1 MYRTALLLVAALPL
15 TAQVQPLI
23 FDQVD
28 VFDGYRMLRSQ
39 TVVVQHGIIQ
49 EMRPSTGHL
58 GAGTAINGRGKT
70 LLPGLIDAHC
80 HIAGEE
86 SLEQAAALGIT
97 TELDMFGFPDVLMPI
112 RKALARGEY
121 PNAADFRTAGIGA
134 NVPGGHP
141 SEMMP
146 GAPPFPTLAKGA
158 DPQAFVDAR
167 LAEGSDY
174 LKILYDHTLPG
185 LTFDEL
191 RALVAAAHRRNKL
204 AAVHETVQ
212 HDGLEAIEAGADEI
226 EHVFD
231 DSPIAPEFVRL
242 AVENHVTVTPTLAV
256 ISTFGGAG
264 TGPELAPDPRFA
276 RYLLS
281 WAPDILNTKLPK
293 EVVQKHRYENA
304 QAAVRALHQAGVPIL
319 VGTDA
324 PNPGTT
330 YGASVHAELALL
342 VACGLTPLEALHGA
356 TAAPAREFGL
366 IDRGRIEAGRRAD
379 LLLIEGDP
387 SRDIRATRSIVGVWK
402 EGRAI
407 DRAAV
412 ANKLGHRTADNV
424 TAKPDL
430 KR

>member
-1 MYRTALLLVAALPL
+1 MLRAGFLIVAALPL

-39 TVVVQHGIIQ
+39 TVVVQDGIIRDI
-49 EMRPSTGHL
+49 RPSSGVL
-58 GAGTAINGRGKT
+58 AAGTAINGRGKT

-97 TELDMFGFPDVLMPI
+97 TELDMFGYPNVLMPI

-141 SEMMP
+141 SEMS
-146 GAPPFPTLAKGA
+146 GAPPFPTLAKGV

-167 LAEGSDY
+167 VAEGSDY

-185 LTFDEL
+185 LTFDQL

-212 HDGLEAIEAGADEI
+212 RDGLEAIEAGADEI

-242 AVENHVTVTPTLAV
+242 AAENHVTITPTLAV
-256 ISTFGGAG
+256 ISTFGGVG
-264 TGPELAPDPRFA
+264 TGPELAADTRFSP
-276 RYLLS
+276 YLLS
-281 WAPDILNTKLPK
+281 WAADTLKTKLPEK
-293 EVVQKHRYENA
+293 ILQKHHYENA

-319 VGTDA
+319 VGTDT

-342 VACGLTPLEALHGA
+342 VACGLTPVEALHGA

-366 IDRGRIEAGRRAD
+366 IDRGRIETGRRAD
-379 LLLIEGDP
+379 LLLIDGDP

-402 EGRAI
+402 QGRAI
-407 DRAAV
+407 DREAV
-412 ANKLGHRTADNV
+412 ANKLGHRTADDV
-424 TAKPDL
+424 TAKQDRKP
-430 KR
+430 